1 MPAPTPS
8 RPGHRILVVEDNTD
22 SREMLRQLLEIEG
35 HEVYDAADGQA
46 AIALARQVR
55 PQIALIDLGLPD
67 LNGYELASRLRGEP
81 HLGSMALIALT
92 GYGAPEDHQRS
103 RDAGFCLHL
112 VKPVDPETLRDVFD
126 QVTRARG
133 QGRTG

>member
-1 MPAPTPS
+1 MT
-8 RPGHRILVVEDNTD
+8 RHRILVVEDNTD

-67 LNGYELASRLRGEP
+67 LNGYELATKLRGEP
-81 HLGSMALIALT
+81 DLRGMALIALT
-92 GYGAPEDHQRS
+92 GYGAPEDRQRS
-103 RDAGFCLHL
+103 RDAGFWSHL
-112 VKPVDPETLRDVFD
+112 VKPVDPDTLRDVFAE
-126 QVTRARG
+126 VSRVRG
-133 QGRTG
+133 RRETKP